1 MRKPLLALIN
11 QLKMKSIQF
20 IITASF
26 TLVTILV
33 MLFVGVMLYSKF
45 SETAE
50 ENAILNTQQLIDQVH
65 YNLDDY
71 LASMTGLFELV
82 DAKIHNSQSFPDN
95 NLMEQLEMILETR
108 EDIVSMAVFTRQG
121 ELTAVVPQAELRRN
135 TRLTEQS
142 WFQAALK
149 DPNHISFSLPHIENL
164 FTGQYTWV
172 VSMSRGVTITRDREK
187 IDAVLLV
194 DVNFKK
200 LDTLF
205 QRVSLGKKGYVY
217 IIDLA
222 GNIVYHPQQ
231 PLIYAGLKNEN
242 RTIALQNSYG
252 SYVDESNGEN
262 RLITIKTVDSLGWKI
277 VGVSYMDEIAT
288 TQQEISG
295 FMFWLLIFV
304 IVIVL
309 FILTYIS
316 AKISRPI
323 KQLERSMEKV
333 EGGDFTVNL
342 SVTGSHEVEQL
353 SRRFNL
359 MVVRVRNLMDQVIRE
374 QELKRKNELEVLQA
388 QINPHFLYNTL
399 NSVVRMVG
407 IGKNEDVITMITS
420 LSRLFRISLSRGKN
434 IITVQDELEHVRH
447 YLIIQKM
454 RYKNKFE
461 YEIQAQEETLSCQ
474 TPKLILQ
481 PIIENAI
488 YHGIEKMADP
498 GMILITVEM
507 IAGKLLFQIRD
518 NGLGMPEHVRSNIL
532 SGRYKSEDGSGVGI
546 RNVHERIRLFFGQE
560 YGLEIESELE
570 SGTTVKIWIPVLM
583 DEEER
588 L

>member
-1 MRKPLLALIN
+1 MKRSFLALIN
-11 QLKMKSIQF
+11 QVKMKSIQF

-50 ENAILNTQQLIDQVH
+50 ENAILNTQQMIEQVN
-65 YNLDDY
+65 YNLEDY

-82 DAKIHNSQSFPDN
+82 DDKIHTSPNFPDG
-95 NLMEQLEMILETR
+95 NLMEQLEMILQTR

-121 ELTAVVPQAELRRN
+121 ELIAAVPEAKLRRN

-142 WFQAALK
+142 WFQTARNN
-149 DPNHISFSLPHIENL
+149 PNHISFSLPHIENL

-172 VSMSRGVTITRDREK
+172 VSMSRGVTITRDQEQ

-205 QRVSLGKKGYVY
+205 GRVSLGKKGYVY

-252 SYVDESNGEN
+252 SYVDESNGER
-262 RLITIKTVDSLGWKI
+262 RLITIKTVDNLGWKI

-295 FMFWLLIFV
+295 FMFWLLVFV

-309 FILTYIS
+309 FVLTYIS
-316 AKISRPI
+316 ARISRPI
-323 KQLERSMEKV
+323 KKLERSMEKV
-333 EGGDFTVNL
+333 ERGDFTVNL
-342 SVTGSHEVEQL
+342 SIRGSHEVEQL

-359 MVVRVRNLMDQVIRE
+359 MVARVRELMDQVIRE
-374 QELKRKNELEVLQA
+374 QELKRTNELEVLQA

-407 IGKNEDVITMITS
+407 IGKNEDVITTITS

-461 YEIQAQEETLSCQ
+461 YEIEAQEEALTCKTL
-474 TPKLILQ
+474 KLILQ
-481 PIIENAI
+481 PIVENAI
-488 YHGIEKMADP
+488 YHGIEKMADQ
-498 GMILITVEM
+498 GMITITVAM
-507 IAGKLLFQIRD
+507 IADKLLFQIRD
-518 NGLGMPEHVRSNIL
+518 NGLGMPEHVRTSIL
-532 SGRYKSEDGSGVGI
+532 SGQYKSEDGSGVGI
-546 RNVHERIRLFFGQE
+546 RNVHERIRLFFGEE
-560 YGLEIESELE
+560 YGLQIESELE
-570 SGTTVKIWIPVLM
+570 SGTTVKISIPVLQ
-583 DEEER
+583 DEQ
-588 L
+588 